1 MADKK
6 KRVVGVISG
15 QKLKKALKSK
25 KGLAL
30 ICAGA
35 VALLLFFS
43 ASGSGSKSAREPSP
57 AEAFDAEAYV
67 SELESRLESMISTIN
82 GAGKTRVMLTLGG
95 STEYYYQIDVKESG
109 ENDGDAKYTHSSEFS
124 TVIVKNSDGSE
135 SPVLNGS
142 LSPSVTG
149 VVVVCRGGGS
159 TEVRE
164 SIYNAVKALLGI
176 PANRICVLK
185 MS

>member
-15 QKLKKALKSK
+15 KKLKKSLKSK
-25 KGLAL
+25 KALAL

-35 VALLLFFS
+35 VALALFFS
-43 ASGSGSKSAREPSP
+43 ASGSGKSSAREPSA
-57 AEAFDAEAYV
+57 AEAFDTDAYV
-67 SELESRLESMISTIN
+67 SALEAKLESIISSIN
-82 GAGKTRVMLTLGG
+82 GAGKTRVMLTLDG
-95 STEYYYQIDVKESG
+95 SAEYYYQNNLKESA
-109 ENDGDAKYTHSSEFS
+109 ENDEAKSAHSSDFN
-124 TVIVKNSDGSE
+124 TVIVKNADGSE
-135 SPVLNGS
+135 SPVLNAS
-142 LSPSVTG
+142 VSPAVTG
-149 VVVVCRGGGS
+149 AVVVCRGAGS

-176 PANRICVLK
+176 PANKICVLK